1 MNVKKILT
9 VAFGLICVLGLAYY
23 TYNILNE
30 DKNSSSELID
40 FAIKD
45 TAMVTKIRITDPFQE
60 SFEIQKKDGVW
71 QDKNGGCVTQEY
83 AYNKHR
89 IQGLLI

>member
-1 MNVKKILT
+1 MNVKKIQT

-60 SFEIQKKDGVW
+60 SFEISIALLMSNTFLYLVSLRS
-71 QDKNGGCVTQEY
+71 KN
-83 AYNKHR
+83 
-89 IQGLLI
+89 